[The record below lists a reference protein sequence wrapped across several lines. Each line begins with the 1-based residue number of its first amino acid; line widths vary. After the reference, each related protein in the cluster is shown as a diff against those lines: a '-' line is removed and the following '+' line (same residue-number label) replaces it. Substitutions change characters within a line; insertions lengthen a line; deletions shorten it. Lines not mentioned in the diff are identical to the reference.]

1 MGLKEKGGG
10 LQNGTMDE
18 EYFATSVKPRRKH
31 PKEVRLKCRDI
42 LSLLGSLQGW
52 SNSFSPRVGS
62 ARGCDGMG

>member
-31 PKEVRLKCRDI
+31 PKEVRLKYSDI
-42 LSLLGSLQGW
+42 KCFRFFTGL
-52 SNSFSPRVGS
+52 VK
-62 ARGCDGMG
+62 